1 MEFVESLILDG
12 NVLET
17 ICGNI
22 MHMNLWKNL
31 PAAGAKK
38 IDTFRALLRGKRFK
52 NRDFF
57 GACGGL
63 NLQKTICGNIMQMN
77 LWKEFVESH
86 VQKEF
91 VESPTFESKR
101 AKKWQLWKP
110 LRGG

>member
-1 MEFVESLILDG
+1 MESLILDG

-38 IDTFRALLRGKRFK
+38 IGTFRALLRGKRFK

-57 GACGGL
+57 RRLRRAKFAK
-63 NLQKTICGNIMQMN
+63 NN
-77 LWKEFVESH
+77 LWKHNENEFVESH
-86 VQKEF
+86 FQKEF
-91 VESPTFESKR
+91 VERICGKSFSKR
-101 AKKWQLWKP
+101 ICGKSKI
-110 LRGG
+110 